1 MGDPRARRTRFRRA
15 TTALLA
21 ATAVSLGASTL
32 GSAAVVGHGL
42 PAGLSRAVS
51 MPPAEVQAPAAP
63 TPLIGTH
70 SAATGAVGADG
81 PTLTPT
87 LRRALQARL
96 AAVRKKYAY
105 PGVSVAIIF
114 PDGSTWAGASG
125 MADIAGKTP
134 VTPATAFAI
143 ASVSKT
149 FTSALVMSMVQD
161 GRVDLDA
168 SVRSYLPDLKI
179 DPKVTV
185 RQLLDHTS
193 GLRDYFLNPRID
205 PALLKDTA
213 RQWQETDSLSFV
225 GKPYFKPGRGWHY
238 SNTNY
243 LVLGML
249 AERVGRAPLGE
260 QLRERFLDPLG
271 LTHTY
276 YQPSEQPRGPVA
288 HGYRFA
294 TAAKDAVA
302 VDLSDGT
309 GIVPF
314 TSVVTAAAGAGGIAA
329 SATDIA
335 RWARVA
341 LRRGCPVGG
350 DRPDDGG
357 GCHVDGPLS
366 TGDPVRPRGPGRRHR
381 GAPSAGPFRAVAR
394 VPLARALSPRFGRH
408 HRRAHQPEPDRPGHR
423 GSRPAQ
429 DRAPLVPDLRLHG
442 DPLGAQRPPARAR
455 LSLRVTSS
463 GSVDT
468 LPMNEHG
475 PCAQNGIRGVL
486 SDLRTLVHRS
496 GVVPH

>member
-1 MGDPRARRTRFRRA
+1 MVVAP
-15 TTALLA
+15 A
-21 ATAVSLGASTL
+21 AAVPPTGGAST
-32 GSAAVVGHGL
+32 
-42 PAGLSRAVS
+42 
-51 MPPAEVQAPAAP
+51 
-63 TPLIGTH
+63 
-70 SAATGAVGADG
+70 ATGAVGGDG
-81 PTLTPT
+81 PTLTPN

-96 AAVRKKYAY
+96 TSVRKKYAY

-125 MADIAGKTP
+125 MADIAAKTP

-149 FTSALVMSMVQD
+149 FTSALVMSLVQD
-161 GRVDLDA
+161 GRVKLDA
-168 SVRSYLPDLKI
+168 PVRAYLPDLKI
-179 DPKVTV
+179 DPKITV

-213 RQWQETDSLSFV
+213 RRWHEADALSFV

-249 AERVGRAPLGE
+249 AERIGQAPLGE
-260 QLRERFLDPLG
+260 QLRARFLDPLG

-276 YQPSEQPRGPVA
+276 YQPSEGPRGPVA

-309 GIVPF
+309 PIVPF

-335 RWARVA
+335 RWARSLYDGDA
-341 LRRGCPVGG
+341 LSEATIRTMVG
-350 DRPDDGG
+350 DVTSTARYRPAIPYGLGVQAVDIGG
-357 GCHVDGPLS
+357 HRALGHSGRLLGFRSLVRWLPDAGITIAVLTNQS
-366 TGDPVRPRGPGRRHR
+366 RTDPGIV
-381 GAPSAGPFRAVAR
+381 
-394 VPLARALSPRFGRH
+394 ARALLKIALRSSP
-408 HRRAHQPEPDRPGHR
+408 
-423 GSRPAQ
+423 
-429 DRAPLVPDLRLHG
+429 
-442 DPLGAQRPPARAR
+442 
-455 LSLRVTSS
+455 T
-463 GSVDT
+463 
-468 LPMNEHG
+468 
-475 PCAQNGIRGVL
+475 CACTGIR
-486 SDLRTLVHRS
+486 
-496 GVVPH
+496 